1 MAKIDKSKWNKNIK
15 VSQGMIDAVKDL
27 GMKNALGILDEYSHP
42 RVKNISGNKVF
53 IEAVRRLYGETRFQN
68 NLYKAKNSPGPAST
82 SYSPGPYKAP
92 KPKSG
97 GRGSARVG

>member
-15 VSQGMIDAVKDL
+15 VSQDTIDMVKGMGMKRAL
-27 GMKNALGILDEYSHP
+27 GMLDDYSNP
-42 RVKNISGNKVF
+42 KVKNISGNKQY

-68 NLYKAKNSPGPAST
+68 NLYKAKNSPGPR
-82 SYSPGPYKAP
+82 PE
-92 KPKSG
+92 SG